1 MQYTKQDAK
10 YIFGTF
16 LVLFISMILNF
27 TISIPLGEVV
37 VGLNVG
43 LIFGAIF
50 TMVRL
55 RRYLASKSVMVLYVL
70 LAISAMSF
78 LFPLCFYSLLSDLG
92 PQLEFVS
99 SLLIKPTFT
108 PDEFNS
114 MVESISSIQG
124 NLLLITSMQT
134 LSLELP
140 VAAVLISIV
149 YILEEVGESCNLKAT
164 KKVKKNYVIA
174 AISLLI
180 TIMFIIIIM
189 KYAFGVLTYLHMEPD
204 GSISEA
210 TLEDSMQLISV
221 LTGVSFLVLISI
233 VVYIVFFIR
242 GLVIMNR
249 AAKELDH
256 FPHQD
261 IHNDSVD
268 NDFNDN
274 QE

>member
-140 VAAVLISIV
+140 VAAVLISIG

-189 KYAFGVLTYLHMEPD
+189 KYAFGVLSYLHMEPD
-204 GSISEA
+204 GTINEA

-249 AAKELDH
+249 AAKELERY
-256 FPHQD
+256 PHQD
-261 IHNDSVD
+261 NHNDNVD